1 MLVQRNTA
9 KQGDVGLADSM
20 AFFAAKGYTVCLPI
34 SDSQAYDL
42 LVELNGVVSKVQV
55 KTTRHITKHGNHYL
69 INVGNKEY
77 PFDNTQVDF
86 LYFLTNENERYLVPA
101 EVVTNKYKL
110 RLNKKFLP
118 YLQNFELKL
127 GEYSSTKKQGDVGTC
142 AAARY
147 FSMKGFNVS
156 IPLTDTQPHDLLI
169 NRDRYTGRIQAKTT
183 STGAVGLSQ
192 YDGLCARH
200 FEFLFV
206 LTREGKQ
213 YVIPS
218 RFLTGLKNLTLNSSF
233 DSFLV

>member
-1 MLVQRNTA
+1 MLVQRNAA
-9 KQGDVGLADSM
+9 KQGDVGLADAM
-20 AFFAAKGYTVCLPI
+20 AFFSTKGYTVCLPV
-34 SDSQAYDL
+34 SDCQPYDL
-42 LVELNGVVSKVQV
+42 LVDLNGVISKVQV

-69 INVGNKEY
+69 INVGNSEY
-77 PFDNTQVDF
+77 PFDNTKVDF
-86 LYFLTNENERYLVPA
+86 VYFLTNENERYLIPA
-101 EVVTNKYKL
+101 AEVTNKYKL
-110 RLNKKFLP
+110 RLNKKFSQ
-118 YLQNFELKL
+118 YLQEFELKL

-142 AAARY
+142 VAARY

-183 STGAVGLSQ
+183 KYNSVNLAQ
-192 YDGLCARH
+192 YEGLCSKY

-206 LTREGKQ
+206 LAKDGKQ

-218 RFLTGLKNLTLNSSF
+218 RFLTGIKTLTLNSSF